1 MDFTSLRLPGVVL
14 STVPSAMPGSCQEFG
29 CTAHSYDP
37 MQVVHDEYEYDD
49 YMQDTATL
57 SKLPDELI
65 SCCLSGLSASDMACL
80 ESVNQRMRYVVQN
93 DSARWREVVLE
104 RWGNELSRDILDASS
119 TLAGSWKR
127 LFSEKM
133 MVDKANLPWRIPC
146 SSEMDALLDAIQNRP
161 QKTTQMERNGMKVL
175 KPQTMKN
182 NSGAYP
188 FSQSPVSIM
197 QDSNMMNDSVEE
209 SDSNTGKEYEIAVM
223 VLIDG
228 SSSVTEDDFRAMRR
242 FARSTVCSLN
252 LCERNAAFGVIQ
264 FNQIPR
270 VELALSDITSEKV
283 LETVDKLE
291 QMMGS
296 TDIAAPVKR
305 AVQLLAEVQAHDKV
319 MILLTDGQTH
329 SEEIRQTQ
337 IQAVRG
343 ATDYGLRMF
352 ALGVGRDVDEVGLGR
367 VVSAVRTAHV
377 ESTGNDS
384 PNSAAY
390 YAIRKYVKPT

>member
-1 MDFTSLRLPGVVL
+1 
-14 STVPSAMPGSCQEFG
+14 MPGSCQEFG